1 MAKRNWQK
9 DQKDKESEEM
19 SSNDESVIPAE
30 EGLEQDSDELTID
43 VEDDAGSLPNLKL
56 PTAVTRDDAH
66 HPETTQKRR
75 RTSRSPYVANDERW
89 SRKSDR
95 GARQMVEEGRGP
107 RYPESAHDL
116 DDAIPSS
123 LAREDGDVI
132 NLADILGRQ
141 WLPIVAIVAIS
152 LIVGGA
158 ILSQLTP
165 MYTAEAE
172 LIIEAQRPALP
183 TLEAVLPALGTDEQ
197 SILTE
202 SAVLQSGI
210 LLGSVVERLD
220 LVSDP
225 EFNSMP
231 PDFISRLTGPEG
243 EATKAADDHRR
254 NFVVNS
260 LVSHLKIANIRDS
273 RVITVAVTSESPGKA
288 AEIANTLVAE
298 YLESRRSA
306 KFAASSETN
315 SWLAERIVELQVKLM
330 ESEKRVEA
338 FRSTAELLEA
348 GGSTL
353 ISQQLAE
360 LSGHIIV
367 ARAATEAARAELTQV
382 SDLIE
387 APNSSGIYASD
398 RLSQSPLVQ
407 ELRRQQVMLER
418 EVAELSSELGPAHPR
433 MMQLNADA
441 ADLENQI
448 AIEIGKVE
456 QGLRNAVAV
465 ALAREKG
472 LERQSADMQ
481 RQLSKTNEDEIQ
493 LRALERE
500 ADANRDL
507 LETLLAR
514 QKELGSPNQLQVGQP
529 DARVISYA
537 AIPAS
542 PSFPQMGISMAAILI
557 ASIIVALVVAFI
569 REVHRQGFTTLEQ
582 LEAVNK
588 LTALGFIPLISSGR
602 QQSQMLDAIVD
613 SPQHPFAQA
622 IKTLVWQLDESMP
635 SDRRVVLVTS
645 AVPGEGKSTTAIGIA
660 RTKALKGQKTLLIDA
675 DLRNPSVH
683 AKLGI
688 AQSPGLRGVIEDDV
702 KVTDAIVT
710 DSATSLDVLPA
721 GSASADAL
729 ALIES
734 PRVDSIL
741 VELIDRYEYI
751 IVDSPPVA
759 TGPDACELSKL
770 ADATIFAVRWSQ
782 TPVNAVKYALRILER
797 NGVQVAGTILTM
809 VDASRSFNRSHGYYG
824 YYGYY
829 GERTAN

>member
-1 MAKRNWQK
+1 MGNKHLQK
-9 DQKDKESEEM
+9 DNELTATHT
-19 SSNDESVIPAE
+19 NDEGVIAAE
-30 EGLEQDSDELTID
+30 EDSKQDSGELTID
-43 VEDDAGSLPNLKL
+43 VEDEGNTLPNLRL
-56 PTAVTRDDAH
+56 PTAAVRHDVH
-66 HPETTQKRR
+66 HPETTPKRR
-75 RTSRSPYVANDERW
+75 RTSRSRNAANDETR
-89 SRKSDR
+89 SGNSDR
-95 GARQMVEEGRGP
+95 GTRQMFEEGRSP
-107 RYPESAHDL
+107 RYSESAHDL
-116 DDAIPSS
+116 NDATPAS
-123 LAREDGDVI
+123 LAGENGDVV
-132 NLADILGRQ
+132 NLADILSRQ
-141 WLPIVAIVAIS
+141 WLPIAAIVAIS
-152 LIVGGA
+152 LILGGA

-210 LLGSVVERLD
+210 LLGSVVKRLD
-220 LVSDP
+220 LASDP
-225 EFNSMP
+225 EFNSTP
-231 PDFISRLTGPEG
+231 PGFISRLTESER
-243 EATKAADDHRR
+243 EASKAAGDDRQ

-260 LVSHLKIANIRDS
+260 LASRLKIGNIRDS
-273 RVITVAVTSESPGKA
+273 RVITVAVTSESPDKA

-306 KFAASSETN
+306 RFAASSETN
-315 SWLAERIVELQVKLM
+315 AWLADRIGELQVKLM
-330 ESEKRVEA
+330 ESEKRVEE
-338 FRSTAELLEA
+338 FRSNAELLEA

-382 SDLIE
+382 SNLIE
-387 APNSSGIYASD
+387 APDSGGIYASD
-398 RLSQSPLVQ
+398 QLSQSPLVQ

-418 EVAELSSELGPAHPR
+418 EVAEISSELGPAHPR
-433 MMQLNADA
+433 MVQLKADA

-448 AIEIGKVE
+448 AVEISKVE
-456 QGLRNAVAV
+456 QGLRNAVTV

-472 LERQSADMQ
+472 LERQSVEMQ

-514 QKELGSPNQLQVGQP
+514 QKELGSPNQLQIGQP

-537 AIPAS
+537 ATPAN
-542 PSFPQMGISMAAILI
+542 PSFPQMGISMAAIFL

-582 LEAVNK
+582 LEAVNS
-588 LTALGFIPLISSGR
+588 LTALGFIPFISSGR
-602 QQSQMLDAIVD
+602 QQSQMLDTVVD

-622 IKTLVWQLDESMP
+622 MRTLVWQLDESMP
-635 SDRRVVLVTS
+635 NNRNAVLVTS
-645 AVPGEGKSTTAIGIA
+645 AVPGEGKSTTAVGIA
-660 RTKALKGQKTLLIDA
+660 RTRALKGQKTLLIDA
-675 DLRNPSVH
+675 DMRNPSVH

-688 AQSPGLRGVIEDDV
+688 AQSPGLRGVLEEDISVIE
-702 KVTDAIVT
+702 AIVT
-710 DSATSLDVLPA
+710 DSVTSLDVLPA
-721 GSASADAL
+721 GSGSTDAL

-734 PRVDSIL
+734 QRMDSIL
-741 VELIDRYEYI
+741 VELIDRYDYI

-770 ADATIFAVRWSQ
+770 ADATVFAVRWSH
-782 TPVNAVKYALRILER
+782 TPINAVKYALRILER
-797 NGVQVAGTILTM
+797 NGVRVMGTILTM

-829 GERTAN
+829 GESTAN